1 LTVYLGCN
9 FLNMRSHSLLFFL
22 LIIMALPVFAQE
34 FGGNPPSVKWQQ
46 VNTPAVRV
54 IFPYGLDSAARRVA
68 GVVQYL
74 NEHTNATAGTARR
87 KINMVLQNQTTQ
99 SNAYV
104 GLAPWRSEF
113 FLTPQLNSFQLGS
126 LRWADN
132 LAIHEYRHVQQYMNY
147 RKGLSKL
154 AYILLGEEGQAIA
167 NGAAIPNWFFEG
179 DAVFQETAVSAQ
191 GRGRLPYF
199 LNAYR
204 SLWQVDKK
212 YSYMKLRNGSL
223 RHYIPDHYALGY
235 LLTGYGR
242 EKYGDQFWTRVTD
255 DAARFKGVFYP
266 FQQAVKKY
274 AGLPYNDFVKN
285 AIQFYNTQSDLSSG
299 TSFITRGNDKYVSDY
314 LFPYFE
320 GEDSILVLKKSYR
333 NNPVWY
339 WITKNGEEKIGVKDI
354 SRDDYYAYRNGKI
367 VYTAYEPD
375 ARWGQRDYSVIKVLD
390 AATKQVEQL
399 THKSKYFQPDL
410 SQDGSTIV
418 AVQFAPDQRS
428 ELQVLDAATG
438 SVVQRVPTAKEILI
452 YTYPKFYDRN
462 HVISCIRNEQGLM
475 TLAIVSLQTGETDNL
490 VPWSY
495 EVKGFP
501 VLKGDTVYFSASKG
515 YQDDIFAVDIK
526 TRNLFKLTNEPVG
539 AYQPA
544 ISSTGRLVWSSFTA
558 TGFQLK
564 EKQLEAGDWQPL
576 MSTSAINAPDLYLPT
591 ALQQTGGNILDK
603 IPYQQYSVSKYRKL
617 SAPFNF
623 HSWRPYYEQPE
634 WSFTVYGQNILNTIQ
649 SQLYYT
655 YNENEGSH
663 KTGFNGMFG
672 AWFPWITGGLSY
684 TFNRKV
690 SDSTRTVHWNE
701 LNANIG
707 LILPLD
713 LTKGN
718 WYKNLT
724 LASSFNVEQLN
735 VTGKYKDS
743 IAGPVFNYLQFS
755 VNWGSQTQKAFQHI
769 NPHFAQSLLV
779 RYRTVINNYSA
790 NQLLASGS
798 LYFPGIG
805 INHSLVLSGAFQ
817 ARDTADQYRF
827 SNNFPFARGYNS
839 IDAPRMWKGSANYH
853 FPLFYPDWG
862 FGQLVYF
869 MRIRANLFFDY
880 AQAKSLRTGDVFSFR
895 STGSEIFFD
904 TKWWNQ
910 QPVTFG
916 IRYSRLMDKNVVGA
930 DNANLWEFILP
941 VDLLSR

>member
-1 LTVYLGCN
+1 MSVYLGCN
-9 FLNMRSHSLLFFL
+9 FLNMRSYSLLFLL
-22 LIIMALPVFAQE
+22 LITSFPVFTQE

-54 IFPYGLDSAARRVA
+54 IFPYGPDSTARRVA
-68 GVVQYL
+68 GIVQYL
-74 NEHTNATAGTARR
+74 NEHTNATAGTAQR

-126 LRWADN
+126 LPWADN

-154 AYILLGEEGQAIA
+154 AYIILGEEGQAIA

-179 DAVFQETAVSAQ
+179 DAVFQETAVSEQ

-199 LNAYR
+199 FNAYR
-204 SLWQVDKK
+204 SLWQADKK

-223 RHYIPDHYALGY
+223 RHYIPDHYTLGY

-242 EKYGDQFWTRVTD
+242 EKYGDRFWTRVTD
-255 DAARFKGVFYP
+255 DAVRFKGLFYP
-266 FQQAVKKY
+266 FQHAVKKY
-274 AGLPYNDFVKN
+274 AGLPYNGFVKN
-285 AIQFYNTQSDLSSG
+285 AMQFYKEQSDLSSG
-299 TSFITRGNDKYVSDY
+299 TSFITEGNDKYVSDY
-314 LFPYFE
+314 VLPYFE
-320 GEDSILVLKKSYR
+320 GEDSILVLKKTYR
-333 NNPVWY
+333 NNPAWY
-339 WITKNGEEKIGVKDI
+339 WVTKNGEEKIRVKDI

-367 VYTAYEPD
+367 IYTAYEPD
-375 ARWGQRDYSVIKVLD
+375 ARWSQRDYSVIKVLNT
-390 AATKQVEQL
+390 ATKQVAQL
-399 THKSKYFQPDL
+399 THRSKYFQPDL
-410 SQDGSTIV
+410 SQDGNSIV

-428 ELQVLDAATG
+428 ELHVLDANTG
-438 SVVQRVPTAKEILI
+438 SLLKVVPQKTAQFV
-452 YTYPKFYDRN
+452 YTYPKFYDHN

-475 TLAIVSLQTGETDNL
+475 TLAMISLQTGETDNL
-490 VPWSY
+490 LPWSY

-501 VLKGDTVYFSASKG
+501 VLKGDTVYFSAGKG

-526 TRNLFKLTNEPVG
+526 TRNLFKLTNEPLG

-544 ISSTGRLVWSSFTA
+544 INGAGRLVWSSFTA
-558 TGFQLK
+558 AGLQLK
-564 EKQLEAGDWQPL
+564 EKQLQAGDWQPL
-576 MSTSAINAPDLYLPT
+576 MSAATINAPDLYLPT
-591 ALQQTGGNILDK
+591 ALHQTGGNILDN
-603 IPYQQYSVSKYRKL
+603 IPYQQYPVSKYRKL

-690 SDSTRTVHWNE
+690 SDSIRTIRWNE

-707 LILPLD
+707 LTLPLNF
-713 LTKGN
+713 TKGR

-735 VTGKYKDS
+735 ITGKYKDS
-743 IAGPVFNYLQFS
+743 IAGPMFNYLQFS
-755 VNWGSQTQKAFQHI
+755 VNWGSQTQKAVQHI
-769 NPHFAQSLLV
+769 NPHFAQSFLV
-779 RYRTVINNYSA
+779 RYRTVINDYSA
-790 NQLLASGS
+790 RQLLASGS

-839 IDAPRMWKGSANYH
+839 VDAPRMWKGSANYH

-895 STGSEIFFD
+895 STGAEIFFD

-910 QPVTFG
+910 QPVAFG
-916 IRYSRLMDKNVVGA
+916 VRYSRLLDNNVAGVVNKG
-930 DNANLWEFILP
+930 LWEFILP

>member
-1 LTVYLGCN
+1 
-9 FLNMRSHSLLFFL
+9 MRSYSLLFFL
-22 LIIMALPVFAQE
+22 LLITSVSVFAQE

-54 IFPYGLDSAARRVA
+54 IYPYGTDSIARRIA
-68 GVVQYL
+68 GIVQYL
-74 NEHTNATAGTARR
+74 NEHTNATAGTAQR

-126 LRWADN
+126 LPWADN

-154 AYILLGEEGQAIA
+154 AYIILGEEGEAIA

-179 DAVFQETAVSAQ
+179 DAVFQETAVSEQ

-199 LNAYR
+199 FNAYR
-204 SLWQVDKK
+204 SLWQADKK

-242 EKYGDQFWTRVTD
+242 EKYGDRFWTRVTD
-255 DAARFKGVFYP
+255 DAARFKGLFYP
-266 FQQAVKKY
+266 FQHAVKKY
-274 AGLPYNDFVKN
+274 AGLPYNGFVKN
-285 AIQFYNTQSDLSSG
+285 AMQFYKEKSDLSSG
-299 TSFITRGNDKYVSDY
+299 TSFITKGNDKYVSDY
-314 LFPYFE
+314 VLPYFE
-320 GEDSILVLKKSYR
+320 GEDSILVLKKTYR
-333 NNPVWY
+333 NNPAWY
-339 WITKNGEEKIGVKDI
+339 WVTKNGEEKIRVKDI

-367 VYTAYEPD
+367 IYTAYEPD

-390 AATKQVEQL
+390 AATRQVKQL
-399 THKSKYFQPDL
+399 THRSKYFQPDL
-410 SQDGSTIV
+410 SQDGNTII

-428 ELQVLDAATG
+428 ELHVLDATTG
-438 SVVQRVPTAKEILI
+438 LLLKVVPQKTAQFV

-475 TLAIVSLQTGETDNL
+475 TLAMISLQTGETDNL
-490 VPWSY
+490 LPWSY

-501 VLKGDTVYFSASKG
+501 VLKGDTVYFSAGKG
-515 YQDDIFAVDIK
+515 YQDDIFTVDIK
-526 TRNLFKLTNEPVG
+526 TGNLFKLTNEPLG

-544 ISSTGRLVWSSFTA
+544 INGAGRLVWSSFTA
-558 TGFQLK
+558 AGLQLK
-564 EKQLEAGDWQPL
+564 EKQLQAGDWQPL
-576 MSTSAINAPDLYLPT
+576 MSAATINTPDLYLPT
-591 ALQQTGGNILDK
+591 ALQQTGGNILDH
-603 IPYQQYSVSKYRKL
+603 IPYQQLPVSKYRKL

-690 SDSTRTVHWNE
+690 SDSIRTIRWNE

-707 LILPLD
+707 LSLPLNF
-713 LTKGN
+713 TKGN

-735 VTGKYKDS
+735 ITGKYKDS

-755 VNWGSQTQKAFQHI
+755 VNWGSQTQKAVQHI
-769 NPHFAQSLLV
+769 NPHFAQSFLV
-779 RYRTVINNYSA
+779 RYRTVVNDYSA
-790 NQLLASGS
+790 SQLLASGS

-839 IDAPRMWKGSANYH
+839 VDAPRMWKGSVNYH

-895 STGSEIFFD
+895 STGAEVFFD

-910 QPVTFG
+910 QPVAFG
-916 IRYSRLMDKNVVGA
+916 VRYSRLLDNDIAGA
-930 DNANLWEFILP
+930 VNKGLWEFILP